1 MRISGRYRHWLW
13 RQIAGCLALV
23 LVATLVSAAPFP
35 QQATNTAQE
44 GASAAS
50 ARSQSQEPENG
61 DQKLTAKPAL
71 LETKPALLETTTDNL
86 AANGLPDSPG
96 SVRLRGVDQNVG
108 QNVDQNQDN
117 NQPSGGQPPSSQP
130 QQTATQEPAG
140 TAAAPS
146 VKVTGVAASQPAG
159 AAIAPGKQKRARS
172 ILIKVGVILGAAV
185 AVGTV
190 VALSSASP
198 SRPSH

>member
-1 MRISGRYRHWLW
+1 MRISGRCLGLSHCCRHWLW
-13 RQIAGCLALV
+13 RQIAVCLALV

-35 QQATNTAQE
+35 QQATNAAQE
-44 GASAAS
+44 AASAAS
-50 ARSQSQEPENG
+50 APSQSQEPENG
-61 DQKLTAKPAL
+61 DQKLHV
-71 LETKPALLETTTDNL
+71 KPALLETTTDNL

-96 SVRLRGVDQNVG
+96 SVRSQGVG

-117 NQPSGGQPPSSQP
+117 SQPSGGQPASSQP
-130 QQTATQEPAG
+130 PQTATQEPAG

-172 ILIKVGVILGAAV
+172 ILIKVGVVLGAAV